1 MAVAVP
7 VGHKLPPT
15 LHMHSPT
22 FYFFADLQPAHLA
35 VVIYKKMWVLK
46 IPLKYPYRDWIE
58 AVTNSLN
65 IPTFSPQA
73 KYITEAEKKYN
84 ILLKSLD
91 PQLSLNYQKRCEEA
105 TKEGGKISGHRLG
118 VWSIP
123 PVIVDEELYRTNFLS
138 SR

>member
-1 MAVAVP
+1 MIF
-7 VGHKLPPT
+7 LY
-15 LHMHSPT
+15 LD
-22 FYFFADLQPAHLA
+22 DLFLS
-35 VVIYKKMWVLK
+35 WV
-46 IPLKYPYRDWIE
+46 PLKYPYRDWIE

-105 TKEGGKISGHRLG
+105 TKEGNILFWRL
-118 VWSIP
+118 W
-123 PVIVDEELYRTNFLS
+123 
-138 SR
+138 